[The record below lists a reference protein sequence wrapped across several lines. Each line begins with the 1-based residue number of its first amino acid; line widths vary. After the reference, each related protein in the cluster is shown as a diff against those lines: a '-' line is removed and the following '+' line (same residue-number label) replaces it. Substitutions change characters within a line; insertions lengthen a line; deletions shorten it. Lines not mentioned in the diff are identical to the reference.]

1 VLGDLTRLAQ
11 VLTNL
16 LNNASK
22 FSGPGQPI
30 SLIAEASE
38 HEVTCRVTDEGAGI
52 TADELPTIFDMFAQ
66 GADRM
71 QQARGGLGVGLA
83 LVRQLVEM
91 HGGMVRADSAG
102 RGKGSTFTFV
112 LPRVPAPA
120 ARTVADRQ
128 PEMMQTMKRVLVV
141 DDNAD
146 SAESLSLLLELM
158 GHTVR
163 TAHDGE
169 EALEQ
174 AETFRPEL
182 VLMDIGMPRMDG
194 YEAARRLRQLPWAGE
209 VVIVALTGWGQDEDK
224 RRSEEAGFDR
234 HLIKPVDPTA
244 LEALLGQAA
253 Q

>member
-1 VLGDLTRLAQ
+1 M
-11 VLTNL
+11 
-16 LNNASK
+16 
-22 FSGPGQPI
+22 
-30 SLIAEASE
+30 
-38 HEVTCRVTDEGAGI
+38 TCRVTDQGAGI
-52 TADELPTIFDMFAQ
+52 TPEELPTIFDMFAQ
-66 GADRM
+66 GTDRM

-83 LVRQLVEM
+83 LVRQLVDM
-91 HGGMVRADSAG
+91 HGGTVRAESAG

-120 ARTVADRQ
+120 TRTVADPR

-174 AETFRPEL
+174 AEAFRPEL

-194 YEAARRLRQLPWAGE
+194 YEAARRLRQLPWAEG

-224 RRSEEAGFDR
+224 RRSEEAGFDQ

-244 LEALLGQAA
+244 LEALLGQPA

>member
-1 VLGDLTRLAQ
+1 
-11 VLTNL
+11 
-16 LNNASK
+16 
-22 FSGPGQPI
+22 
-30 SLIAEASE
+30 
-38 HEVTCRVTDEGAGI
+38 
-52 TADELPTIFDMFAQ
+52 MFAQ
-66 GADRM
+66 GTRRM

-83 LVRQLVEM
+83 LVRQLVDM
-91 HGGMVRADSAG
+91 HGGTVRAESAG
-102 RGKGSTFTFV
+102 HGKGSTFTFV

-120 ARTVADRQ
+120 ARTVADSG
-128 PEMMQTMKRVLVV
+128 PGIMQTMKRVLVV

-174 AETFRPEL
+174 AEAFRPEL

-194 YEAARRLRQLPWAGE
+194 YEAARRLRQFPWAAG

-234 HLIKPVDPTA
+234 HLIKPVDPNA
-244 LEALLGQAA
+244 LEALLGQTA

>member
-1 VLGDLTRLAQ
+1 
-11 VLTNL
+11 
-16 LNNASK
+16 
-22 FSGPGQPI
+22 
-30 SLIAEASE
+30 
-38 HEVTCRVTDEGAGI
+38 
-52 TADELPTIFDMFAQ
+52 
-66 GADRM
+66 M

-83 LVRQLVEM
+83 LVRQLVDM
-91 HGGMVRADSAG
+91 HGGTVSAESAG

-120 ARTVADRQ
+120 VRPLADPQ
-128 PEMMQTMKRVLVV
+128 PEMNQTMKRVLVV

-169 EALEQ
+169 EALTE
-174 AETFRPEL
+174 AEAFRPEL

-194 YEAARRLRQLPWAGE
+194 YEAARRLRQATWADGL
-209 VVIVALTGWGQDEDK
+209 VIVALTGWGQDEDK

>member
-1 VLGDLTRLAQ
+1 MPGHAIRVP
-11 VLTNL
+11 
-16 LNNASK
+16 AS
-22 FSGPGQPI
+22 P
-30 SLIAEASE
+30 
-38 HEVTCRVTDEGAGI
+38 R
-52 TADELPTIFDMFAQ
+52 DELPTIFDMFAQ

-83 LVRQLVEM
+83 LVRQFVDM
-91 HGGMVRADSAG
+91 HGGTVRADSAG

-128 PEMMQTMKRVLVV
+128 PETMQTMKRVLVV

-174 AETFRPEL
+174 AEAFRPEL

-194 YEAARRLRQLPWAGE
+194 YEAARRLRQLPWAAG
-209 VVIVALTGWGQDEDK
+209 VVHRGADGLGPG
-224 RRSEEAGFDR
+224 R
-234 HLIKPVDPTA
+234 
-244 LEALLGQAA
+244 GQAA
-253 Q
+253 RARRRASIGT